1 LAGFIAVTREDDQRV
16 LVAGPRPLAVGVILG
31 FIRYHSMCGEGV
43 AGARRE
49 GQAEMRRRRL
59 LVLAGCGVIASPLLG
74 TVADA
79 ETTPAVGF
87 LSGRAAGESAE
98 VLAAFQQ
105 GLAENGF
112 IPDKNLMIEY
122 CWAEGRYDRLPE
134 MASELVKHQ
143 VAVIAATGGSVSG
156 LAAKKVTTT
165 IPIVFASG
173 GDAIKLGLVSN
184 LSRPS
189 GNVTGVNIT
198 FGALGPKRLELL
210 RDLIPKATTIAMLV
224 NLNYPSAAT
233 EVAEVKAGAAHLG
246 LEIAVFNA
254 TTEGEFEP
262 SFSAIAEQRVGGLL
276 VGDDPFLQSH
286 RDHLVRLAANRAVP
300 TMYFSRDFADAGGLL
315 SYGPSIN
322 DAYRLVGVYTGRILK
337 GAKPADLPVQQPTKF
352 DLVINLKAAKA
363 LGLTV
368 PQSLLARA
376 DEVIE

>member
-1 LAGFIAVTREDDQRV
+1 VF
-16 LVAGPRPLAVGVILG
+16 
-31 FIRYHSMCGEGV
+31 
-43 AGARRE
+43 
-49 GQAEMRRRRL
+49 
-59 LVLAGCGVIASPLLG
+59 ASPLLG